1 MVPEL
6 TEDSLMELDLREKGL
21 ARAEFALLLQLQL
34 QLQLNSGTPMSG

>member
-34 QLQLNSGTPMSG
+34 NSGTQMSG

>member
-1 MVPEL
+1 
-6 TEDSLMELDLREKGL
+6 MELDLREKGL

>member
-34 QLQLNSGTPMSG
+34 NSATQMSG